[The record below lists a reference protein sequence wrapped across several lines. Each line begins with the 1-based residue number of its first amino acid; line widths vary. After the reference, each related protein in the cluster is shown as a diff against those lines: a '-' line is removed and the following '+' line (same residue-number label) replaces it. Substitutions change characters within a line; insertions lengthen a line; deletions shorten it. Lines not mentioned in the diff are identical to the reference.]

1 MAITTQIVDINI
13 NVTEPYKVIQVEK
26 AKIISEDGD
35 EITRTPQ
42 WNYYAPSTK
51 NGDTWENT
59 DVSSESSEIQALC
72 TALWTDSVKTS
83 YQTHQDSLENLDD
96 DKTP

>member
-1 MAITTQIVDINI
+1 MSKSWGNY
-13 NVTEPYKVIQVEK
+13 PKVNTSSKQFSLDEK
-26 AKIISEDGD
+26 AKIISEDGN

-42 WNYYAPSTK
+42 WTYYGPSIK
-51 NGDTWENT
+51 NGDAWEDT

-72 TALWTDSVKTS
+72 AALWTDSVKTS